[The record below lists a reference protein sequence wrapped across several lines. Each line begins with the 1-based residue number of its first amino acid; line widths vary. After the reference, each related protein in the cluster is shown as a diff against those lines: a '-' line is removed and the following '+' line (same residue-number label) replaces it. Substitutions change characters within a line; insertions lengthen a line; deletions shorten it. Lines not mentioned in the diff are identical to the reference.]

1 LADEQGVEYL
11 DLEDLVHL
19 ATLLL
24 GDPPIR
30 DIGLLGSACARP
42 QTTAFGEDAYPDL
55 RTKAAA
61 LLQSL
66 VKNHPLVDG
75 NKRLGWLATAVFL
88 EINDMKVTGVS
99 NDAVYE
105 LVSSVAAGSDA
116 VEDIA
121 GRLKATVHRRR
132 S

>member
-1 LADEQGVEYL
+1 VTSQE
-11 DLEDLVHL
+11 
-19 ATLLL
+19 
-24 GDPPIR
+24 
-30 DIGLLGSACARP
+30 S
-42 QTTAFGEDAYPDL
+42 
-55 RTKAAA
+55 
-61 LLQSL
+61 
-66 VKNHPLVDG
+66 
-75 NKRLGWLATAVFL
+75 ATARAFQWSADARVGSL
-88 EINDMKVTGVS
+88 LVGEEATSAGKRRNAGREAVEGWVVNDMKVTGVS